1 MSLAFV
7 RRARVLIGRRF
18 ARYHENNTLEYGLAG
33 DDKYAREFADFDYT
47 S

>member
-1 MSLAFV
+1 MSPSV
-7 RRARVLIGRRF
+7 CDGRVLMCRF